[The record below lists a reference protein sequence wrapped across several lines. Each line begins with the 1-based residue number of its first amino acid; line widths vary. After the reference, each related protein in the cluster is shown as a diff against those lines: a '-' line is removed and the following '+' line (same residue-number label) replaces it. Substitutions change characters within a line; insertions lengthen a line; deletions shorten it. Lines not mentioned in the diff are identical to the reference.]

1 MYLKE
6 ILEQA
11 IEQEASDVFL
21 VAGLPVSFRKQGV
34 ITRLND
40 TKLLPNDTEALLT
53 EIYSQAGN
61 RLSLIHI
68 LLPCTSYLQI
78 TSFTGSLPQI
88 RISGCCVSYYGQR
101 AASLSSLFSLTLL
114 YILRSRK
121 ITRNWT
127 CLLYTSRC
135 V

>member
-40 TKLLPNDTEALLT
+40 TKLLPNDTEVLLT

-61 RLSLIHI
+61 RDLAPLHQIGDDDSH
-68 LLPCTSYLQI
+68 LP
-78 TSFTGSLPQI
+78 FRGSPDSVSAP
-88 RISGCCVSYYGQR
+88 ISKE
-101 AASLSSLFSLTLL
+101 AL
-114 YILRSRK
+114 YQQ
-121 ITRNWT
+121 
-127 CLLYTSRC
+127 
-135 V
+135 